1 MIQIN
6 FCYLLMSNSIQYD
19 IGMCA
24 ICYLTSFSRSVRF
37 PPSFTA
43 FLFVKISN
51 SEKMLIIATWVTK
64 FSWEGYKIRCRF
76 VKKLGIILEN
86 KVSLKVC
93 VDFWPIYLILY
104 PSLRKLTTHIAIML
118 MRRHCPARSFLPT
131 SPQVWSIVCHSGK
144 RWKFC
149 YEPET
154 QCKQNLYH
162 VASELSWPLKRDT
175 YFLTYIFCS
184 KFDTVWIKRNLS
196 K

>member
-1 MIQIN
+1 
-6 FCYLLMSNSIQYD
+6 MSNSIQYD

-64 FSWEGYKIRCRF
+64 FSREGYKIRCRF
-76 VKKLGIILEN
+76 VKN
-86 KVSLKVC
+86 WVSLKKIKC
-93 VDFWPIYLILY
+93 WFWPISLILY
-104 PSLRKLTTHIAIML
+104 PSLRNLTTHIAIML

-162 VASELSWPLKRDT
+162 VASELSWPLKRDIFWHT
-175 YFLTYIFCS
+175 YFVL
-184 KFDTVWIKRNLS
+184 NLIQCG
-196 K
+196 